1 MISATERRAL
11 RARSH
16 PLKPSVLLGQHGLTP
31 AVIIAIDEALATHEL
46 IKIRLRGVER
56 ESREQVS
63 NEIATQMNADVVNI
77 IGQILILFRANPE
90 PVAPRPPVSRP
101 PVSHKKSAP
110 QKKPAPRAAN
120 THRATPVH
128 RTSSPRAAPRK
139 PPTRRGPK

>member
-77 IGQILILFRANPE
+77 IGQILILFRTNPE

-101 PVSHKKSAP
+101 SVSHKKSAP

-128 RTSSPRAAPRK
+128 RTSSTRAAPRK

>member
-101 PVSHKKSAP
+101 SVSHKKPAP
-110 QKKPAPRAAN
+110 QKKPAPRTAN

-128 RTSSPRAAPRK
+128 RTLSPRAAPRK

>member
-90 PVAPRPPVSRP
+90 PVAPRPPVP
-101 PVSHKKSAP
+101 QKKSAP
-110 QKKPAPRAAN
+110 KKKPAPRAAN

-128 RTSSPRAAPRK
+128 RTSSTRAAPRK